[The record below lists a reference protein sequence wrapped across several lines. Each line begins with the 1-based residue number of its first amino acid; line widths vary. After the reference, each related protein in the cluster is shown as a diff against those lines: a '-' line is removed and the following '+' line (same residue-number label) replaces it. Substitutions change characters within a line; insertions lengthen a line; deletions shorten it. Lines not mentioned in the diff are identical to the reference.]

1 MTTVILAEKPS
12 QAQAYIDAF
21 KSADKKKGY
30 YVVRDNRY
38 FAGEVIVTWAIGH
51 LVEPVLPGHYKKE
64 WENWNLEHLPIIP
77 DVFQYEVVSKKRA
90 QYNIVKG
97 LLKKASEIIIA
108 TDSGREGENIAR
120 SIMKKAGIRNVPTK
134 RLWISSLEVSEV
146 QKGFSSL
153 KNGSDYI
160 PLYNEAQARQVA
172 DWLVGMNA
180 SPLYSLLLQKKGI
193 RETFSIGRVQ
203 TPTLYMIYK
212 RKKDIENFKPQT
224 YFELFSDVKVA
235 AGNFTA
241 KYDGRFEKK
250 DDIQL
255 LLNKHGIKDKQAAV
269 ISKVDKQ
276 LKQTASPKLHSLS
289 TLQTKANRVWKY
301 SPKDVLK
308 IMQDL
313 YDKKLLT
320 YPRTDSNY
328 ITEHEF
334 EYLKSNLNQYQKLA
348 GINFDAAFMEPQK
361 RYVDSSKVS
370 DHYAIIP
377 TKKIP
382 EAETI
387 NKLSEKEKNIYFEV
401 LRNTLA
407 MFAPLYQY
415 EETTV
420 DVDVNGLIF
429 QAKGKVE
436 KEKGWKAL
444 FEKEE
449 KEDEEDSKQNE
460 GAAVKLP
467 PIQEGENASS
477 EIDIKKGVTKP
488 PKPFTEGQLINLM
501 KSAGNTVED
510 EKSKKI
516 LKKTEGLGTE
526 ATRSNIIETL
536 KDQKYILVVKNR
548 VEITSKGEII
558 CQAVEGNLLSKPEMT
573 AKWEEY
579 LQKIGQGKA
588 DQAGFIQGIYKFI
601 NHLIE
606 EVPKTISSANIEAKI
621 ESVKK
626 ESLIGLCPGCKKGQI
641 QDKGKLYGCNE
652 YQNGC
657 EFTLPKKICN
667 KTISKTNI
675 EQILTKGKTGLI
687 KGFISKSEK
696 KFDAYLKLDN
706 QILSFEFPPAA
717 KKAKGKYKSKPKT
730 FKK

>member
-21 KSADKKKGY
+21 KSADEKKGY

-38 FAGEVIVTWAIGH
+38 FAGEAIVTWAIGH

-320 YPRTDSNY
+320 YPRNDSNY

-334 EYLKSNLNQYQKLA
+334 EYLKSNLNPYQRLA

-407 MFAPLYQY
+407 MFAPPYQY

-436 KEKGWKAL
+436 IEKGWKAL
-444 FEKEE
+444 FAKEE
-449 KEDEEDSKQNE
+449 NEDEGGNKQNE
-460 GAAVKLP
+460 GATVKLP

-477 EIDIKKGVTKP
+477 EINIQEGVTKP

-501 KSAGNTVED
+501 KSLE
-510 EKSKKI
+510 
-516 LKKTEGLGTE
+516 
-526 ATRSNIIETL
+526 TR
-536 KDQKYILVVKNR
+536 
-548 VEITSKGEII
+548 
-558 CQAVEGNLLSKPEMT
+558 
-573 AKWEEY
+573 
-579 LQKIGQGKA
+579 
-588 DQAGFIQGIYKFI
+588 
-601 NHLIE
+601 
-606 EVPKTISSANIEAKI
+606 
-621 ESVKK
+621 
-626 ESLIGLCPGCKKGQI
+626 
-641 QDKGKLYGCNE
+641 
-652 YQNGC
+652 
-657 EFTLPKKICN
+657 
-667 KTISKTNI
+667 
-675 EQILTKGKTGLI
+675 
-687 KGFISKSEK
+687 
-696 KFDAYLKLDN
+696 
-706 QILSFEFPPAA
+706 
-717 KKAKGKYKSKPKT
+717 
-730 FKK
+730 